1 MGRGRQDRPFPGTE
15 TASTKKNHLN
25 ALMRTEIE
33 VELGGMRDADID
45 GRSGRN
51 VSGFSGLLFLVG
63 TEKSGTA
70 QSE

>member
-33 VELGGMRDADID
+33 VELGGMRDSDID

-51 VSGFSGLLFLVG
+51 VSGFS
-63 TEKSGTA
+63 
-70 QSE
+70 